1 MFITKLTNPFA
12 LHPLHVELINSPI
25 EYKHVSLDYWL
36 PVMSYALF
44 QGLFRIS
51 GGGRVGWLDDTQ
63 MTNLKSVVYM
73 VVHLKNKKETL
84 ENPQEMRSQGIPVTN
99 LLLSCK
105 FIFITCFAKIEL
117 DLLKYFIFSASKI
130 LNFVSKRYCR
140 DTEGDETSPCE
151 QLFLVLQEQISS
163 KSHHHGTPV
172 TFPPFREP
180 QLVPL
185 QQGLDFNPQARVE
198 GRETLSWTL

>member
-1 MFITKLTNPFA
+1 
-12 LHPLHVELINSPI
+12 
-25 EYKHVSLDYWL
+25 
-36 PVMSYALF
+36 
-44 QGLFRIS
+44 
-51 GGGRVGWLDDTQ
+51 

-73 VVHLKNKKETL
+73 VVYLKNKKETL
-84 ENPQEMRSQGIPVTN
+84 ENSQEMRSQGIPVTN